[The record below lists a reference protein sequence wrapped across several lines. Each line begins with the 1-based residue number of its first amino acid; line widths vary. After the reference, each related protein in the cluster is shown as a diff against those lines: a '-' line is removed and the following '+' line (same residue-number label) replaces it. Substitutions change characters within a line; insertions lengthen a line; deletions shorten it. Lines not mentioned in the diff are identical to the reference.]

1 MELGDYK
8 FYHGGDEMNFSIL
21 SDHPCRT
28 RYIESIPTPMTET
41 QVEVYSI
48 EPGTRTQWVVVQLRD
63 GEERNLKIFT
73 RQGEMLLEDGIEH
86 LPADARKRIQLHF
99 PVVTSEAQP
108 LLAA

>member
-1 MELGDYK
+1 MELREFR

-28 RYIESIPTPMTET
+28 RYIESIPTPMTEA

-48 EPGTRTQWVVVQLRD
+48 EPGIRTQWVAVQLKN
-63 GEERNLKIFT
+63 GEEKNLKIFT
-73 RQGEMLLEDGIEH
+73 KQGEAFLEDGIEH
-86 LPADARKRIQLHF
+86 LSAEAKRRIQVHF
-99 PVVTSEAQP
+99 LIASADAQP